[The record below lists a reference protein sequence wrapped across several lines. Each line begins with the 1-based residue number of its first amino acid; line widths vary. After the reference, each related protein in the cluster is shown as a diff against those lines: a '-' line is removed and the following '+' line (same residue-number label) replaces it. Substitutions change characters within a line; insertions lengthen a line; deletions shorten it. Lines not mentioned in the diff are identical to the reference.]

1 MNEASFRNTAQAAL
15 CRFDAVM
22 AHIGLSGGKNSGNE
36 YLPLNP
42 RRDDRTP
49 GSLSINR
56 NTGVWSEFA
65 TGENGGDLVSLA
77 AYVWNCKQ
85 GEAAAN
91 LAQFLGLSNAA
102 PAAPAA
108 APSMPPKARMTADNS
123 AYCEV
128 IPPHAPPPPAAHPRH
143 GQPVRRYAYLTASGE
158 TAFYIDRFETAAGK
172 VFAQL
177 SLWKD
182 AGGALKWRWKSPPA
196 PRPLYGLDA
205 LAARP
210 HAPVIVCEG
219 EKAAEAARS
228 LFPGFVVICWP
239 GGANA
244 AGKSDFAPLAGRNV
258 TLWPDVDE
266 AGEAAMK
273 EVAAILRKLSRPP
286 LALYRV
292 NPGFFGLKGDKGADA
307 ADMQGWDAARCAR
320 ECTDKS
326 GWRAP
331 VEASAP
337 NRKPARRS
345 ESARFRLEDDGV
357 YAIDA
362 EGKTKWICAPLE
374 IMGYTRNS
382 NNCGWGLGVRFRDED
397 GRTHTD
403 IIHKESL
410 IGDGKEALII
420 LQKNGLRIG
429 AGKHAKACVI
439 EYLEAAHPEGRIR
452 TTRQTGWHKAKD
464 GSPVFVLPDSATYG
478 NMDETWLYENE
489 DEKYA
494 NLFSER
500 GTLDDWRENIGKLC
514 CGNSRLLFAASSAF
528 APPLLDISGS
538 ESGGFHFRGNSSC
551 GKTTLLRVACSVV
564 GGKEY
569 MQRWRATDNALESL
583 AMQRCDAL
591 LALDELAQ
599 IDGRRAGEVAY
610 MLANGSAKARAMRTG
625 EVRAHAT
632 WRILY
637 LSAGEI
643 SLAQHAMASGKVVRA
658 GQEVRLVDIPAEA
671 DKENGVFEDLHGYP
685 GGGAFSDSLN
695 QSAGKWHGTAFRAFL
710 KRLARENKENIA
722 QRIHGERREFR
733 TRFLTEA
740 ASGQACRV
748 ADRFALVAS
757 AGELAT
763 EWGITGWKEG
773 EATAAAG
780 KCFKAWLDARGGE
793 GDQEETAM
801 LRQVLRFI
809 EENISRFDVWHRAN
823 DDHAPRT
830 IRRAGFVRWL
840 YPNGI
845 PIERYSDK
853 GEDFGAAEY
862 MTELFIFPEVWRN
875 EVCNGYDSAAVARLM
890 AARGFLVHDNDR
902 LEHSVRLPGIG
913 LKRIYHI
920 KPEFLADGEKTTD
933 SSPET

>member
-1 MNEASFRNTAQAAL
+1 MMKDAGMNETSFRNTAQAAL
-15 CRFDAVM
+15 GRFDAVM

-65 TGENGGDLVSLA
+65 TDENGGDLVSLA

-91 LAQFLGLSNAA
+91 LAQFLGLSNSV
-102 PAAPAA
+102 PAVP
-108 APSMPPKARMTADNS
+108 PSMPPKARSADNDL
-123 AYCEV
+123 YCEV
-128 IPPHAPPPPAAHPRH
+128 VPAHAPPPPVAHIRH
-143 GQPVRRYAYLTASGE
+143 GRPMYRYAYLTASGE

-182 AGGALKWRWKSPPA
+182 AGGTLKWRWKSPPA

-205 LAARP
+205 LAAHP

-219 EKAAEAARS
+219 EKAAEAARP

-244 AGKSDFAPLAGRNV
+244 ARKSNFAPLAGRNV

-273 EVAAILRKLSRPP
+273 EVAAILRRLPRPP

-307 ADMQGWDAARCAR
+307 ADLQGWDAARCAR
-320 ECTDKS
+320 ECTDES

-331 VEASAP
+331 VEDSAP

-345 ESARFRLEDDGV
+345 VSMRFRLEDDGV

-362 EGKTKWICAPLE
+362 EGKSKWICAPMEFL
-374 IMGYTRNS
+374 GYTRNS
-382 NNCGWGLGVRFRDED
+382 NNCGWGLCVRFRD
-397 GRTHTD
+397 
-403 IIHKESL
+403 
-410 IGDGKEALII
+410 GDGKTHTAVINKTLLLGDGNDALRT
-420 LQKNGLRIG
+420 LQDEGLRIG
-429 AGKHAKACVI
+429 AGRHTKACVI
-439 EYLEAAHPEGRIR
+439 EYLEAANPENRIR
-452 TTRQTGWHKAKD
+452 TTRQTGWHKD
-464 GSPVFVLPDSATYG
+464 VFVLPDGATYG
-478 NMDETWLYENE
+478 NVDETWLYESE
-489 DEKYA
+489 DKKYA

-500 GTLDDWRENIGKLC
+500 GALKDWRENIGKLC
-514 CGNSRLLFAASSAF
+514 CGNSRLLFAVSAAF
-528 APPLLDISGS
+528 APPLLDIIGA
-538 ESGGFHFRGNSSC
+538 ESGGFHFRGSSSS
-551 GKTTLLRVACSVV
+551 GKTTLLRVACSVA

-591 LALDELAQ
+591 LVLDELAQ

-610 MLANGSAKARAMRTG
+610 MLANGSAKVRAMRTG
-625 EVRAHAT
+625 EMRAYAT

-643 SLAQHAMASGKVVRA
+643 SLAQHAMASGKVIRA

-671 DKENGVFEDLHGYP
+671 GKDNGVFEDLHGYP
-685 GGGAFSDSLN
+685 DGGAFSDDLN
-695 QSAGKWHGTAFRAFL
+695 QSAGQWHGTAFRDFL
-710 KRLARENKENIA
+710 RRLVCENKENLA
-722 QRIHGERREFR
+722 KRIHGERWEFR
-733 TRFLTEA
+733 TSFLTEA

-763 EWGITGWKEG
+763 EWGVTGWKEG

-793 GDQEETAM
+793 GNQEEIGM
-801 LRQVLRFI
+801 LRQVRGFV
-809 EENISRFDVWHRAN
+809 EENISRFDIWHRAN

-830 IRRAGFVRWL
+830 IKRAGVAKWL
-840 YPNGI
+840 YPNGN

-862 MTELFIFPEVWRN
+862 VTELFIFPEVWRN
-875 EVCNGYDSAAVARLM
+875 EVCNGYDSVAVARVM
-890 AARGFLVHDNDR
+890 DARGFLVHDNDR

-913 LKRIYHI
+913 LKRMYHV
-920 KPEFLADGEKTTD
+920 KPKFLADGEKTTD